1 MQKILLI
8 TFFLLSS
15 LFAGTG
21 LGLGDIVG
29 NNSGAFSFSSNLTF
43 LPKKPSSGE
52 PVGQIRTIQVTLL
65 TTFGLEFLHGKFAH
79 FKKPS
84 YLGLNYYI
92 PIENYTLSF
101 NFKKRYENYISDTG
115 VFSSVSPKEYG
126 ATLSWKISD
135 KVIIPYF
142 KYTLVSYTYPSLT
155 EINSNYEL
163 LTFGGYV
170 PYQNFILSFN
180 YTLPFNGFDGYY
192 NSKGTIN
199 IIAGLYLD

>member
-15 LFAGTG
+15 LFADIG
-21 LGLGDIVG
+21 LGTIVG

-43 LPKKPSSGE
+43 SPKKPSSGE
-52 PVGQIRTIQVTLL
+52 SVDQIRTIHFTLL
-65 TTFGLEFLHGKFAH
+65 TTSGLEFLHGKSAH

-84 YLGLNYYI
+84 YLGLNYYL
-92 PIENYTLSF
+92 PIEDYTLSF

-126 ATLSWKISD
+126 ATLSWKVSN
-135 KVIIPYF
+135 KVMIPYL
-142 KYTLVSYTYPSLT
+142 KYTLVSYKYPLASS

-180 YTLPFNGFDGYY
+180 YTLPFNGFNNYY